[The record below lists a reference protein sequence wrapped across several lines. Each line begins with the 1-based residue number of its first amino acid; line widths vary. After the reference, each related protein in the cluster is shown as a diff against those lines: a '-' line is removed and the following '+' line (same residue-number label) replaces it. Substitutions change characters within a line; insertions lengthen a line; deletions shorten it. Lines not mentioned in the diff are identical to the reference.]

1 MKPAL
6 KYTFLCALFVIA
18 IQFWALAVI
27 SCWLT
32 CDDSKAV
39 QDFTDSHRSL
49 ACVAALIWGADR
61 EFFGRYLVMLFLGVI
76 FWWVIKQKT
85 HESRA

>member
-1 MKPAL
+1 MKPSL
-6 KYTFLCALFVIA
+6 KYTFLCALLVVA

-27 SCWLT
+27 SGWLT

-39 QDFTDSHRSL
+39 QDFTDAHRSL

-61 EFFGRYLVMLFLGVI
+61 EFGGRYIVMLILGI
-76 FWWVIKQKT
+76 ISLWVIKQKT
-85 HESRA
+85 PVP